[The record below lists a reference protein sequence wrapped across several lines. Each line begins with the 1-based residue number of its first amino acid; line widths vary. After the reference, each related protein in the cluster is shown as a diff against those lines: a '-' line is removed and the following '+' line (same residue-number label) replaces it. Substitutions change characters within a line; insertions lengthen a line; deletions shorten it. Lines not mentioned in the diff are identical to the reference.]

1 MEGDCASI
9 DSVLCFAAAKRTEA
23 RTIRHFAENFA
34 GVLKYTVPMDK
45 VCDNLSIGTCDGVNR
60 PAESL
65 TKPATYPA
73 RGIWSA
79 ISNGQSARLITGDI
93 LVRLQGGP
101 PKIDFY

>member
-9 DSVLCFAAAKRTEA
+9 ESVLCFAAAKRTEA
-23 RTIRHFAENFA
+23 RTIRHFDENFA

-45 VCDNLSIGTCDGVNR
+45 VCDNLSIGTCDGANR

-73 RGIWSA
+73 RGISA
-79 ISNGQSARLITGDI
+79 AP
-93 LVRLQGGP
+93 RLQETGVAQ
-101 PKIDFY
+101 KIWTVEVNRVS

>member
-9 DSVLCFAAAKRTEA
+9 ESVLCFAAAKRTEA

-65 TKPATYPA
+65 TKPATYPG
-73 RGIWSA
+73 RGISA
-79 ISNGQSARLITGDI
+79 APSA
-93 LVRLQGGP
+93 
-101 PKIDFY
+101 